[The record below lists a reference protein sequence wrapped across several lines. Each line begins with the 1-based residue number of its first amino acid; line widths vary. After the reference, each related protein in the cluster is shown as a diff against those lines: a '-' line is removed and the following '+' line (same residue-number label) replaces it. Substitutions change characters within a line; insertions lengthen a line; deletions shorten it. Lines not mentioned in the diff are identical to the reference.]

1 LSHPD
6 SRSPDDPHYA
16 DSDSLS
22 RTSGSFSDDEGSDSE
37 EREDVS
43 LDSNLSDEEDEE
55 GRGSAKEPGST
66 PSQEK
71 KADETEAA
79 VPQGD
84 TGPENHDKTECDC
97 GKEGHYEKV
106 VCDETIK
113 APLGKVWNCIFG
125 DNSKDFLLPFL
136 RDNQKVL
143 GIPCISFYF

>member
-1 LSHPD
+1 MSHPD
-6 SRSPDDPHYA
+6 SRSPDDPHYP

-22 RTSGSFSDDEGSDSE
+22 RTSGSFSGVEGSDSE
-37 EREDVS
+37 EHEDVS
-43 LDSNLSDEEDEE
+43 LDSNISDEEDEE
-55 GRGSAKEPGST
+55 GRTSAKEPGSS

-71 KADETEAA
+71 KADETEAT

-84 TGPENHDKTECDC
+84 TGPESHDKTECNC

-106 VCDETIK
+106 VCDEIIK
-113 APLGKVWNCIFG
+113 ASLGKVWNCVFG

-143 GIPCISFYF
+143 GIPAISFRF